1 MAASALT
8 SSLVVRLIDQVT
20 APARAASKSLLGLN
34 RAAGG
39 DFGSRLNDA
48 MARNDAALANTRGS
62 MVDAIA
68 GFYALKTAIG
78 APIKSAVDFETL
90 LEDIGQK
97 ADIPVERLAALG
109 EEIKRVAADTNQATT
124 AIANAVDNLL
134 GRGAAEDVALA
145 AAGPIGK
152 AATAYRAATDD
163 LAAASWSAVDNL
175 KVPAD
180 QIGTAIDAMA
190 QAGKEGAFEL
200 RDMARFFPSLGAA
213 YQGLGQKG
221 TDAVADLAAALQIVR
236 KGTGDSSTAA
246 TNLQNVL
253 QKIGSPATLRA
264 FGKMGVNLR
273 KEMQK
278 AEKAGMTPIEAIA
291 EITNKTLK
299 GDLGKLGFL
308 FEDAQV
314 QAGMRS
320 LIQNMEEYKRIRAE
334 AMKASGVVERDYQ
347 RRIETAAGA
356 TIRWK
361 ASIENL
367 SLAIGTTL
375 LPVMSDL
382 VNRFAPVIDAIGKWA
397 SANPAFTR
405 NVITATAAVVGFKV
419 AVSGLKYL
427 GLLGRGGALSML
439 ALGFNTIG
447 KAAIGA
453 TRAAK
458 AAVGLQVALG
468 AMSGAKLTGF
478 QTMAT
483 ALRGV
488 VFAVPGV
495 SALGGALSAVG
506 AALSAITLP
515 IAAGIAAVAASGFL
529 IYKYWDRAASFVTGV
544 AKAYGD
550 ALAPAIEAVK
560 PYLEWLKPI
569 GAAIATGWEKAGQ
582 AVSAF
587 GEWIGSFFQREV
599 LNDAQKAQWENA
611 GYDAATR
618 MINAIKSVFSG
629 LVDWA
634 TGLGNQIGAAIA
646 NGAVSAV
653 NTVKGW
659 IGLGGGETP
668 EPGNDNA
675 PPASGSSGHRKNG
688 GNMWRGGSFLV
699 GEDEPEVVS
708 PKTGSTITPLSKLGG
723 STSVTIGDII
733 IQGGNSPR
741 ETAHAVREALR
752 DEIREALR
760 SAHADTGAR

>member
-1 MAASALT
+1 MAGQTLT
-8 SSLVVRLIDQVT
+8 SSLVIRLIDQVT
-20 APARAASKSLLGLN
+20 APVKSITNSMFGLK

-48 MARNDAALANTRGS
+48 IARNSAALDRARGG
-62 MVDAIA
+62 MVDAVA

-109 EEIKRVAADTNQATT
+109 EQIKRVASDTNQATT

-291 EITNKTLK
+291 GITNKTLK

-334 AMKASGVVERDYQ
+334 AMKASGVVEKDYQ

-367 SLAIGTTL
+367 SLAIGTSL

-382 VNRFAPVIDAIGKWA
+382 VNRFTPVIDAIGKWTG
-397 SANPAFTR
+397 ANPFSR
-405 NVITATAAVVGFKV
+405 AT
-419 AVSGLKYL
+419 
-427 GLLGRGGALSML
+427 
-439 ALGFNTIG
+439 
-447 KAAIGA
+447 
-453 TRAAK
+453 
-458 AAVGLQVALG
+458 
-468 AMSGAKLTGF
+468 
-478 QTMAT
+478 
-483 ALRGV
+483 
-488 VFAVPGV
+488 
-495 SALGGALSAVG
+495 
-506 AALSAITLP
+506 
-515 IAAGIAAVAASGFL
+515 
-529 IYKYWDRAASFVTGV
+529 
-544 AKAYGD
+544 
-550 ALAPAIEAVK
+550 
-560 PYLEWLKPI
+560 
-569 GAAIATGWEKAGQ
+569 
-582 AVSAF
+582 
-587 GEWIGSFFQREV
+587 
-599 LNDAQKAQWENA
+599 
-611 GYDAATR
+611 
-618 MINAIKSVFSG
+618 
-629 LVDWA
+629 
-634 TGLGNQIGAAIA
+634 
-646 NGAVSAV
+646 
-653 NTVKGW
+653 
-659 IGLGGGETP
+659 
-668 EPGNDNA
+668 
-675 PPASGSSGHRKNG
+675 
-688 GNMWRGGSFLV
+688 
-699 GEDEPEVVS
+699 
-708 PKTGSTITPLSKLGG
+708 
-723 STSVTIGDII
+723 
-733 IQGGNSPR
+733 
-741 ETAHAVREALR
+741 
-752 DEIREALR
+752 
-760 SAHADTGAR
+760 

>member
-1 MAASALT
+1 MMAGQTLT

-48 MARNDAALANTRGS
+48 MARNNAALDRSRGAIADAA
-62 MVDAIA
+62 V
-68 GFYALKTAIG
+68 GFLALKSAIG
-78 APIKSAVDFETL
+78 APIKSAVDFESL

-109 EEIKRVAADTNQATT
+109 QEIKRVAADTNQATT

-134 GRGAAEDVALA
+134 GRGAAEDIALA

-320 LIQNMEEYKRIRAE
+320 LTE
-334 AMKASGVVERDYQ
+334 
-347 RRIETAAGA
+347 
-356 TIRWK
+356 
-361 ASIENL
+361 
-367 SLAIGTTL
+367 
-375 LPVMSDL
+375 
-382 VNRFAPVIDAIGKWA
+382 
-397 SANPAFTR
+397 
-405 NVITATAAVVGFKV
+405 
-419 AVSGLKYL
+419 
-427 GLLGRGGALSML
+427 RGG
-439 ALGFNTIG
+439 
-447 KAAIGA
+447 
-453 TRAAK
+453 R
-458 AAVGLQVALG
+458 
-468 AMSGAKLTGF
+468 
-478 QTMAT
+478 
-483 ALRGV
+483 
-488 VFAVPGV
+488 
-495 SALGGALSAVG
+495 
-506 AALSAITLP
+506 
-515 IAAGIAAVAASGFL
+515 
-529 IYKYWDRAASFVTGV
+529 
-544 AKAYGD
+544 
-550 ALAPAIEAVK
+550 
-560 PYLEWLKPI
+560 
-569 GAAIATGWEKAGQ
+569 
-582 AVSAF
+582 
-587 GEWIGSFFQREV
+587 
-599 LNDAQKAQWENA
+599 
-611 GYDAATR
+611 
-618 MINAIKSVFSG
+618 
-629 LVDWA
+629 
-634 TGLGNQIGAAIA
+634 
-646 NGAVSAV
+646 
-653 NTVKGW
+653 
-659 IGLGGGETP
+659 
-668 EPGNDNA
+668 
-675 PPASGSSGHRKNG
+675 
-688 GNMWRGGSFLV
+688 
-699 GEDEPEVVS
+699 
-708 PKTGSTITPLSKLGG
+708 
-723 STSVTIGDII
+723 
-733 IQGGNSPR
+733 
-741 ETAHAVREALR
+741 
-752 DEIREALR
+752 
-760 SAHADTGAR
+760 

>member
-1 MAASALT
+1 MMAGQTLT

-20 APARAASKSLLGLN
+20 APAKSITKSMFGLTRAT
-34 RAAGG
+34 GG
-39 DFGSRLNDA
+39 DFGTRLAGA
-48 MARNDAALANTRGS
+48 MERNNVALANTRGS

-109 EEIKRVAADTNQATT
+109 QEIKRVAADTNQATT

-334 AMKASGVVERDYQ
+334 AMKASGVVEKDYQ

-382 VNRFAPVIDAIGKWA
+382 VNRFTPVIDAIGKWTG
-397 SANPAFTR
+397 ANPVFTR
-405 NVITATAAVVGFKV
+405 NVIAATAAVVGFKI
-419 AVSGLKYL
+419 AVTGLRYV
-427 GLLGRGGALSML
+427 GLLGRGGALSMM
-439 ALGFNTIG
+439 ALGYNTVG
-447 KAAIGA
+447 KAAM
-453 TRAAK
+453 AAGRGMK
-458 AAVGLQVALG
+458 LMTFTPIVAGLG
-468 AMSGAKLTGF
+468 AARRAMVGF
-478 QTMAT
+478 A
-483 ALRGV
+483 ASAAILG
-488 VFAVPGV
+488 PG
-495 SALGGALSAVG
+495 G
-506 AALSAITLP
+506 
-515 IAAGIAAVAASGFL
+515 AAGIAIKGLGKGVLSILNPLNIVRRSAFLLRGALMFTGVGAVIAGIAAAGTL
-529 IYKYWDRAASFVTGV
+529 IYNNWDGLVSFFQGV
-544 AKAYGD
+544 GKGFME
-550 ALAPAIEAVK
+550 ALAPVR
-560 PYLEWLKPI
+560 PI
-569 GAAIATGWEKAGQ
+569 MEPIAGFAERIYS
-582 AVSAF
+582 AVSNMLGPIKATNTEWRAW
-587 GEWIGSFFQREV
+587 GETVGGV
-599 LNDAQKAQWENA
+599 V
-611 GYDAATR
+611 G
-618 MINAIKSVFSG
+618 
-629 LVDWA
+629 
-634 TGLGNQIGAAIA
+634 
-646 NGAVSAV
+646 GAVRTVVEAINDLIAKIQNAV
-653 NTVKGW
+653 QWAQNLGTSIKNALTW
-659 IGLGGGETP
+659 GGGEAEGGASGGAGGGGTP
-668 EPGNDNA
+668 EYDSMGNVT
-675 PPASGSSGHRKNG
+675 GHRKNG
-688 GNMWRGGSFLV
+688 GNVWPGGSFLV
-699 GEDEPEVVS
+699 GEEEPEVFT
-708 PKTGSTITPLSKLGG
+708 PKTAGTITPASQAGGMRDMNVEFHINGVTNPEEVARLVEKRMQNLMRDRLSG
-723 STSVTIGDII
+723 
-733 IQGGNSPR
+733 
-741 ETAHAVREALR
+741 AHLNFGVR
-752 DEIREALR
+752 
-760 SAHADTGAR
+760 

>member
-1 MAASALT
+1 MAGQTLT
-8 SSLVVRLIDQVT
+8 SSLVVRLVDSFT
-20 APARAASKSLLGLN
+20 TPAKSIAKSMLGIK

-39 DFGSRLNDA
+39 DFGTGLAGA
-48 MARNDAALANTRGS
+48 MERNNAALANVRGG
-62 MVDAIA
+62 MVDAVA
-68 GFYALKTAIG
+68 GFYALKAAFG

-109 EEIKRVAADTNQATT
+109 QEIKRVAADTNQATT

-334 AMKASGVVERDYQ
+334 AMKASGVVEKDYQ

-382 VNRFAPVIDAIGKWA
+382 VNRFTPVIDAIGKWTG
-397 SANPAFTR
+397 ANPVFTR
-405 NVITATAAVVGFKV
+405 NVIAATAAVVGFKI
-419 AVSGLKYL
+419 AVTGLRYV
-427 GLLGRGGALSML
+427 GLLGRGGALSMM
-439 ALGFNTIG
+439 ALGYNTVG
-447 KAAIGA
+447 KAAIFAGRGMKLMA
-453 TRAAK
+453 FTPIIA
-458 AAVGLQVALG
+458 GLG
-468 AMSGAKLTGF
+468 AARRAMVGF
-478 QTMAT
+478 A
-483 ALRGV
+483 ASAAILG
-488 VFAVPGV
+488 PG
-495 SALGGALSAVG
+495 G
-506 AALSAITLP
+506 
-515 IAAGIAAVAASGFL
+515 AAGIAIKGLGKGVLSILNPLNIVRRSAVLLRGALMFTGVGAVVAGIAAAGTL
-529 IYKYWDRAASFVTGV
+529 IYNNWDGLVSFFQGV
-544 AKAYGD
+544 GKGFME
-550 ALAPAIEAVK
+550 ALAPVR
-560 PYLEWLKPI
+560 PI
-569 GAAIATGWEKAGQ
+569 MEPIAGFAERIYS
-582 AVSAF
+582 AVSNMLGPIKATNTEWRSW
-587 GEWIGSFFQREV
+587 GETVGGV
-599 LNDAQKAQWENA
+599 V
-611 GYDAATR
+611 G
-618 MINAIKSVFSG
+618 
-629 LVDWA
+629 
-634 TGLGNQIGAAIA
+634 
-646 NGAVSAV
+646 GAVRTVVEAINDLIAKIQNAV
-653 NTVKGW
+653 QWAQNLGTTIKNALTW
-659 IGLGGGETP
+659 GGGEAEGGTTGSAGGGGGGTP
-668 EPGNDNA
+668 EYDSMGNVT
-675 PPASGSSGHRKNG
+675 GHRKNG
-688 GNMWRGGSFLV
+688 GPVWPGGSFLV
-699 GEDEPEVVS
+699 GEQEPEVFT
-708 PKTGSTITPLSKLGG
+708 PKTAGTITPASQAGG
-723 STSVTIGDII
+723 MRDMNVEFHISGVTSPEEVARLVEKKMQNLMRDRMSGAYS
-733 IQGGNSPR
+733 NSG
-741 ETAHAVREALR
+741 VR
-752 DEIREALR
+752 
-760 SAHADTGAR
+760 

>member
-1 MAASALT
+1 MAGQTLT
-8 SSLVVRLIDQVT
+8 SSLVVRLVDSFT
-20 APARAASKSLLGLN
+20 TPAKSIANSMLGIK

-39 DFGSRLNDA
+39 DFGTGLAGA
-48 MARNDAALANTRGS
+48 MERNNAALANVRGG
-62 MVDAIA
+62 MVDAVA
-68 GFYALKTAIG
+68 GFYALKAAFG

-97 ADIPVERLAALG
+97 ADIPVERLASLG
-109 EEIKRVAADTNQATT
+109 QEIKRVATDTNQATT

-334 AMKASGVVERDYQ
+334 AMKASGVVEKDYQ

-375 LPVMSDL
+375 LPVVSDL
-382 VNRFAPVIDAIGKWA
+382 VNRFTPVIDAIGKWTG
-397 SANPAFTR
+397 ANPDFTR
-405 NVITATAAVVGFKV
+405 NVIAAAAAVVGFKI
-419 AVSGLKYL
+419 AVTGLRYV
-427 GLLGRGGALSML
+427 GLLGRGGALSMM
-439 ALGFNTIG
+439 ALGYNTVG
-447 KAAIGA
+447 KAAIFAGRGMKVMA
-453 TRAAK
+453 FTPIIA
-458 AAVGLQVALG
+458 GLG
-468 AMSGAKLTGF
+468 AARRAMVGF
-478 QTMAT
+478 A
-483 ALRGV
+483 ASAAILG
-488 VFAVPGV
+488 PG
-495 SALGGALSAVG
+495 G
-506 AALSAITLP
+506 
-515 IAAGIAAVAASGFL
+515 AAGIAIKGLGKGVLSILNPLNIVRRSAVLLRGALMFTGVGAVVAGIAAAGTL
-529 IYKYWDRAASFVTGV
+529 IYNNWDGLVSFFQGV
-544 AKAYGD
+544 GKGFME
-550 ALAPAIEAVK
+550 ALAPVR
-560 PYLEWLKPI
+560 PI
-569 GAAIATGWEKAGQ
+569 MEPIAGFAERIYS
-582 AVSAF
+582 AVSNMLGPIKATNTEWRAW
-587 GEWIGSFFQREV
+587 GETVGGV
-599 LNDAQKAQWENA
+599 V
-611 GYDAATR
+611 G
-618 MINAIKSVFSG
+618 
-629 LVDWA
+629 
-634 TGLGNQIGAAIA
+634 
-646 NGAVSAV
+646 GAVRTVVEAINDLIAKIQNAV
-653 NTVKGW
+653 QWAQNLGTSIKNALTW
-659 IGLGGGETP
+659 GGGEAEGGTTGSAGGGGTP
-668 EPGNDNA
+668 EYDSMGNVT
-675 PPASGSSGHRKNG
+675 GHRKNG
-688 GNMWRGGSFLV
+688 GPVWPGGSFLV
-699 GEDEPEVVS
+699 GEQEPEVFT
-708 PKTGSTITPLSKLGG
+708 PKTAGTITPASQAGG
-723 STSVTIGDII
+723 MRDMNVEFHISGVTNPEEVARLVEKKMQNLMRDRMSGAYA
-733 IQGGNSPR
+733 NSG
-741 ETAHAVREALR
+741 VR
-752 DEIREALR
+752 
-760 SAHADTGAR
+760 